1 MIQIII
7 GAVAIA
13 AALALVYFTGRL
25 VTMLGNGTSA
35 HRHDGVKARAERLQM
50 KWRDAGDNTEE
61 CFAVGAGT
69 ILILAFGIAL
79 LWLIGSII
87 MTCVN

>member
-1 MIQIII
+1 
-7 GAVAIA
+7 
-13 AALALVYFTGRL
+13 
-25 VTMLGNGTSA
+25 
-35 HRHDGVKARAERLQM
+35 M
-50 KWRDAGDNTEE
+50 KWKDAGDSAEE

>member
-7 GAVAIA
+7 GAVALA
-13 AALALVYFTGRL
+13 AAIALVYFFGRF

-35 HRHDGVKARAERLQM
+35 HRHDGVKARAERLRM
-50 KWRDAGDNTEE
+50 KWQAAGDNTEE

-69 ILILAFGIAL
+69 ILILACGIFV

>member
-1 MIQIII
+1 MIRIII
-7 GAVAIA
+7 GAVALA
-13 AALALVYFTGRL
+13 AAIALVYFIGRI

-69 ILILAFGIAL
+69 ILILAFGIAF
-79 LWLIGSII
+79 LWLIGSVII
-87 MTCVN
+87 TATN